1 MSIAGR
7 GLIFLGLAYLV
18 GLIGFR
24 SSPQAMPESEPVVT
38 RAIQIDLP
46 SGGTWPV
53 AVGADHAVFYVP
65 VVGKGEM
72 LGVIPVSKARF
83 VGIRVIPSMRDDNDS
98 VNIQV
103 SALVT
108 AKKAIS
114 DANSS
119 EVRSWQSEEAG
130 SYVAKK
136 DEFLVLS
143 GLGRLG
149 LPVLKAR
156 VIESSGLRPP
166 CGGVR
171 SPCGGGRIFCGCES
185 TRDELNDYL
194 GIVGAPEAGKCQAI
208 GKCSQCCRALVP

>member
-7 GLIFLGLAYLV
+7 GFFFLGLASVLGSV
-18 GLIGFR
+18 GFR
-24 SSPQAMPESEPVVT
+24 SRPKALPRGEPAVT
-38 RAIQIDLP
+38 RAVEIDLP

-65 VVGKGEM
+65 VLGQGEI
-72 LGVIPVSKARF
+72 LGVIPVSTAHF
-83 VGIRVIPSMRDDNDS
+83 VGIRIIPRMREDKDS
-98 VNIQV
+98 VKIEV
-103 SALVT
+103 SALVP
-108 AKKAIS
+108 AKKALS

-119 EVRSWQSEEAG
+119 EVRSWQGEDAG

-149 LPVLKAR
+149 LPVLK
-156 VIESSGLRPP
+156 VKVVGSSGLRPP
-166 CGGVR
+166 
-171 SPCGGGRIFCGCES
+171 GGGSRIFCGCES

-194 GIVGAPEAGKCQAI
+194 GVVAAPEPGKCVEI
-208 GKCSQCCRALVP
+208 GKCSRCCRVLLP

>member
-1 MSIAGR
+1 MSVAR
-7 GLIFLGLAYLV
+7 RALFFLGLASILVLV
-18 GLIGFR
+18 GFR
-24 SSPQAMPESEPVVT
+24 GRPQALPRSEPVVT

-53 AVGADHAVFYVP
+53 AVGADHAVFYIP

-72 LGVIPVSKARF
+72 LGVIPVSKGQF
-83 VGIRVIPSMRDDNDS
+83 VGILIIPSMREDNDS
-98 VNIQV
+98 VKIQV

-108 AKKAIS
+108 AKKALS

-119 EVRSWQSEEAG
+119 EVRSWQSEDAG

-149 LPVLKAR
+149 LPVLKAK
-156 VIESSGLRPP
+156 VIGSSGLRPP
-166 CGGVR
+166 
-171 SPCGGGRIFCGCES
+171 GGGNHIFCGCES

-194 GIVGAPEAGKCQAI
+194 GFVGAPEPGKCEAI
-208 GKCSQCCRALVP
+208 GKCSGCCRASVP